1 MRYLHQDTK
10 CDIAVES
17 DLNSIYLHLIFA
29 ILQFEIC
36 IQFDELN
43 ELNELNMQ
51 SLKVRGPFGSLDLCK
66 IYYFHLYF
74 AVVSQAVDIY
84 MHVIGKNNV
93 ILG

>member
-36 IQFDELN
+36 IQFDELDFFVY
-43 ELNELNMQ
+43 
-51 SLKVRGPFGSLDLCK
+51 LKLEFYRLQ
-66 IYYFHLYF
+66 
-74 AVVSQAVDIY
+74 QAEKSTFEQFIFF
-84 MHVIGKNNV
+84 
-93 ILG
+93 